1 MLSFQKKKPQHHT
14 KPPDQDLEGKKKDP
28 HRGSHQLHK
37 DECEHQNQDNEQEIE
52 K

>member
-1 MLSFQKKKPQHHT
+1 MSLCYHCKKTTT
-14 KPPDQDLEGKKKDP
+14 KPSEQDFWEKKKKDP
-28 HRGSHQLHK
+28 HRASHQLHK